1 MKDIA
6 REAGVAQGLLH
17 YYFDGKERLVS
28 ALVTALLD
36 EHLERFRTVLATA
49 APKDRRA
56 LGFDVLRAKIL
67 GPRAT
72 WRLLFEVLAGGSQDG
87 HHRLLATRF
96 TERRG
101 LVAEHI
107 GGRESAARALLLDAL
122 MLGLAAERLAGA
134 SDHEVEAAFDAFVE
148 LVS

>member
-17 YYFDGKERLVS
+17 YYFDGKERLVA
-28 ALVTALLD
+28 ALVTTLLD
-36 EHLERFRTVLATA
+36 EHLDRFRTVLATA
-49 APKDRRA
+49 APRDRRA
-56 LGFDVLRAKIL
+56 IGLDMLREKIL

-72 WRLLFEVLAGGSQDG
+72 WRLLFEVLAGGAHDG
-87 HHRLLATRF
+87 PHRQLAARF
-96 TERRG
+96 AERRA

-107 GGRESAARALLLDAL
+107 GGKDSAARALLLDSL

-134 SDHEVEAAFDAFVE
+134 SDREVEDAFNAFVE

>member
-17 YYFDGKERLVS
+17 YYFDGKDKLVE
-28 ALVTALLD
+28 ALVARLLD
-36 EHLERFRTVLATA
+36 EHLDRFRTVLASA
-49 APKDRRA
+49 APRERRA
-56 LGFDVLRAKIL
+56 IGLDVLRAKIL
-67 GPRAT
+67 GPKAT
-72 WRLLFEVLAGGSQDG
+72 WRLLFEVLASGSGAG
-87 HHRLLATRF
+87 HHRQLATRF
-96 TERRG
+96 AERRG

-107 GGRESAARALLLDAL
+107 GGSESAARALLLDAL

-134 SDHEVEAAFDAFVE
+134 ADRDVADAFDAFVE

>member
-17 YYFDGKERLVS
+17 YYFDGKERLVE
-28 ALVTALLD
+28 ALVTGLLD
-36 EHLERFRTVLATA
+36 EHLDRFRTVLATA
-49 APKDRRA
+49 EPQERRA
-56 LGFDVLRAKIL
+56 IGLGVLRAKVL

-72 WRLLFEVLAGGSQDG
+72 WRLLFEVLASSSREG
-87 HHRLLATRF
+87 HHRQLAARF
-96 TERRG
+96 AERRG
-101 LVAEHI
+101 LIAEHI

-134 SDHEVEAAFDAFVE
+134 SDRETENAFDAFVE